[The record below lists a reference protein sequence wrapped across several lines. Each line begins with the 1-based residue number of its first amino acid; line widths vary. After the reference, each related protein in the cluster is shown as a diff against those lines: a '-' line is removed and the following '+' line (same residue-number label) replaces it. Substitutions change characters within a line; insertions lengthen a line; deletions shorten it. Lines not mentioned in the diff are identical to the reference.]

1 LPFFKILK
9 NSRIQ
14 TIFAEIGI
22 VHKLLIIIDL
32 SIIFK
37 KNHDSLDSL
46 YLMVE
51 NNYVIISFYFKTMEI
66 VHNSNIRFDKLYII
80 RFDTI

>member
-1 LPFFKILK
+1 MPFFKILK
-9 NSRIQ
+9 KSSIQ
-14 TIFAEIGI
+14 TIFAETVI

-37 KNHDSLDSL
+37 KKHDSVDSL

-51 NNYVIISFYFKTMEI
+51 NDYVIISFYFKMMEI
-66 VHNSNIRFDKLYII
+66 VNNFYIRFIKLYII

>member
-1 LPFFKILK
+1 MPFFKILK
-9 NSRIQ
+9 KSRFQ
-14 TIFAEIGI
+14 TIFAEIVI

-37 KNHDSLDSL
+37 KKHDSVDSL

-51 NNYVIISFYFKTMEI
+51 NDYVIISFYFKMMEI
-66 VHNSNIRFDKLYII
+66 VNNFYIRFIKLYII

>member
-1 LPFFKILK
+1 MPFFKILK
-9 NSRIQ
+9 KSRIQ
-14 TIFAEIGI
+14 TIFAEIVI

-37 KNHDSLDSL
+37 KKHDSVDSL

-51 NNYVIISFYFKTMEI
+51 NDYVIISFYFKMMEI
-66 VHNSNIRFDKLYII
+66 VNNFYIRFIKLYII

>member
-1 LPFFKILK
+1 LSFFKILK
-9 NSRIQ
+9 KSRIQ
-14 TIFAEIGI
+14 TILAEIVI

-37 KNHDSLDSL
+37 KKHDSVDSL

-51 NNYVIISFYFKTMEI
+51 NDYVIISFYFKMMEI
-66 VHNSNIRFDKLYII
+66 VNNFYIRLIKLYII
-80 RFDTI
+80 GFDTI